1 MYIIDM
7 RKALLHL
14 FVLLLLLASCN
25 SNGTENRVDDDSRK
39 DSVLIVKRRTG
50 EPIETMILSESTFN
64 RELASNGKV
73 IAKRYSD
80 LRFNT
85 SEQIAYIW
93 VRNGDKVCRGQKI
106 AQLELFSLERSLS
119 QAKDNLEQSKLDLQ
133 DVLIGRGY
141 SLETQANA
149 SSEEIELAKIKSG
162 YNKAL
167 IAYELAE
174 ENLRKAT
181 LIAPF
186 DGVIANLKIKE
197 NNASSTGE
205 VFCSVIDNETP
216 EVEFSVLESE
226 LSLVKRGYTVY
237 VQPFVN
243 STAETLIGTV
253 SEVNPVVENNG
264 MVKIK
269 AQVKNNGTLLQGMNV
284 NVLLRQPMERSLVVP
299 KSAVVMRSGKPV
311 VFTNVNG
318 KAQWN
323 YVQITAENSDSCVV
337 APRNKEYEGLSVW
350 DSVIVSG
357 NLNLAHETIL

>member
-1 MYIIDM
+1 M
-7 RKALLHL
+7 RIAILYLSA
-14 FVLLLLLASCN
+14 LLLLLSSCN
-25 SNGTENRVDDDSRK
+25 SNETAKSIADEARK
-39 DSVLIVKRRTG
+39 DSVLTVKRRTG
-50 EPIETMILSESTFN
+50 EPIKAMVLTESTFN

-73 IAKRYSD
+73 VAKQSSD
-80 LRFNT
+80 LRFNA
-85 SEQIAYIW
+85 SEQIAHIW
-93 VRNGDKVCRGQKI
+93 VRNGDKVRKGQKI

-149 SSEEIELAKIKSG
+149 PSEEVELAKVKSG

-167 IAYELAE
+167 IAYELAKD
-174 ENLRKAT
+174 NLRKAT

-186 DGVIANLKIKE
+186 DGIIANLKAKE
-197 NNASSTGE
+197 SNTASTGE
-205 VFCSVIDNETP
+205 VFCSVIDDGTP

-243 STAETLIGTV
+243 RSAETLVGTV
-253 SEVNPVVENNG
+253 SEVNPVVESNG
-264 MVKIK
+264 MVKVK

-284 NVLLRQPMERSLVVP
+284 NVLLRQPMERSLVIP

-311 VFTNVNG
+311 VFTRVNG

-323 YVQITAENSDSCVV
+323 YVQITTENSDSCVV
-337 APRNKEYEGLSVW
+337 APRSKEYEGLSIG

-357 NLNLAHETIL
+357 NLNLAHETELN